1 MMLGPRRWAFLG
13 SAAFLLVLIGEIL
26 RQGALLILAL
36 PLVCYLAVGF
46 YFALPSV
53 MLKAQRSLSTTRAMS
68 DEPVTVRVEL
78 ENLGATLEL
87 IELAD
92 SVPTVL
98 ELRQGS
104 AQKITNLPGGEKISL
119 EYVVSGMRGLARWQ
133 TLSVRVTD
141 TLGLFLREMEL
152 PCEGELLVVPT
163 FERLEEIMIR
173 PRRTRIFSGQVKARL
188 GGAGIEFFGVR
199 EYYPGDE
206 RRFLNWKATARR
218 DRPIVNEFEQER
230 VADVIILLDA
240 RERSDVIRPNPPAP
254 FPEREGGQASP
265 DFVWTVHLAAKGGK
279 TNGPGEAWTF
289 PVPGRGRGRG
299 QEEAS
304 PQSLFEHSVRAALAL
319 AHYFTAQGNRVGLLI
334 YGKYLDWT
342 WPGFGRW
349 QRERLLR
356 AIVSAEKGN
365 KAVFEDLENI
375 PTRLLPTGSQLV
387 FVGPILESDIK
398 TIVDLR
404 LRYEVLCIAPNP
416 ILFESAFL
424 EATPEVELALRLEH
438 LKRQALLA
446 QLRRVGIRVVDWDV
460 SKPLAAVVSGEL
472 GRSAWRAALIRR
484 GTV

>member
-1 MMLGPRRWAFLG
+1 MMLGPRRWAFVG
-13 SAAFLLVLIGEIL
+13 SAAFLLILVGEIL
-26 RQGALLILAL
+26 RQGELLVLAL

-53 MLKAQRSLSTTRAMS
+53 TLKAQRSLSTTRAMS

-92 SVPTVL
+92 SVPAMV

-254 FPEREGGQASP
+254 PHPFPLR
-265 DFVWTVHLAAKGGK
+265 LR
-279 TNGPGEAWTF
+279 
-289 PVPGRGRGRG
+289 RGSGRG

-356 AIVSAEKGN
+356 AIVSAEKGD

-424 EATPEVELALRLEH
+424 EPTPEVELALRLEH
-438 LKRQALLA
+438 LRRQALLA

>member
-1 MMLGPRRWAFLG
+1 MMLGPRRWAFVG
-13 SAAFLLVLIGEIL
+13 SAAFLLILVGEIL
-26 RQGALLILAL
+26 RQGELLVLAL

-53 MLKAQRSLSTTRAMS
+53 TLKAQRSLSTTRAMS

-92 SVPTVL
+92 SVPAMV

-104 AQKITNLPGGEKISL
+104 AQKIANLPAGEKISL
-119 EYVVSGMRGLARWQ
+119 EYVVSGMRGLARWKN
-133 TLSVRVTD
+133 LSVRVTD

-254 FPEREGGQASP
+254 PHPFPLR
-265 DFVWTVHLAAKGGK
+265 LR
-279 TNGPGEAWTF
+279 
-289 PVPGRGRGRG
+289 RGSGRG

-424 EATPEVELALRLEH
+424 EPTPEVELALRLEH

>member
-1 MMLGPRRWAFLG
+1 MMLGPRRWAFVG
-13 SAAFLLVLIGEIL
+13 SAAFLLILVGEIL
-26 RQGALLILAL
+26 RQGALLVLAL

-53 MLKAQRSLSTTRAMS
+53 TLKAQRSLSTTRAMS

-240 RERSDVIRPNPPAP
+240 REHSDVIRPNPPAP
-254 FPEREGGQASP
+254 PHPFPLR
-265 DFVWTVHLAAKGGK
+265 LR
-279 TNGPGEAWTF
+279 
-289 PVPGRGRGRG
+289 RGSGRG

-356 AIVSAEKGN
+356 AIVSAEKGD

-375 PTRLLPTGSQLV
+375 PTRLLPASSQLV

-460 SKPLAAVVSGEL
+460 SKPLAAVVSGDL